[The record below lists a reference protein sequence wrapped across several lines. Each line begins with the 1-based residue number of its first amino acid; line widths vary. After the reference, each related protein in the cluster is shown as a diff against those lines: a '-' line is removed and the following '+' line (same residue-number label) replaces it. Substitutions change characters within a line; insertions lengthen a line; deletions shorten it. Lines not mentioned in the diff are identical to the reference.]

1 MTTLRNTLTNVVQ
14 FGPKIVREMRERV
27 EPLQLKQQVMS
38 EIDWQLSRLDSKE
51 DERSVLKFLI
61 EHRGLD
67 AEAA

>member
-14 FGPKIVREMRERV
+14 FCPKIVREMRERV

-38 EIDWQLSRLDSKE
+38 EIDWQLSRLDSKD

-67 AEAA
+67 AEDE

>member
-14 FGPKIVREMRERV
+14 FCPKIVREMRERV
-27 EPLQLKQQVMS
+27 DPLQLKQQVMS
-38 EIDWQLSRLDSKE
+38 EIDWQLSRLDSKD

-67 AEAA
+67 AEDE